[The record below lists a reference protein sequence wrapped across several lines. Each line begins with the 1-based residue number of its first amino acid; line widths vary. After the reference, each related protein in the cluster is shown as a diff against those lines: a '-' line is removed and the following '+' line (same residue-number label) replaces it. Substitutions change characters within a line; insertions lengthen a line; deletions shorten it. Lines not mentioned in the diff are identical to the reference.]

1 MKNLTQNL
9 KKAFMAIAII
19 LFTTAAFAQK
29 QEVKKVETVVFKVE
43 MDCRGCA
50 KKIEKSMP
58 FEKGVKD
65 LQIDFENQIVTLKYK
80 TKATTKEALKKA
92 IEKMKFKVTEI
103 KA

>member
-43 MDCRGCA
+43 MDCRDVLR
-50 KKIEKSMP
+50 K
-58 FEKGVKD
+58 
-65 LQIDFENQIVTLKYK
+65 
-80 TKATTKEALKKA
+80 LKKHA
-92 IEKMKFKVTEI
+92 IRKRC
-103 KA
+103 